1 MRLVRIAVVLAV
13 GFAGY
18 KLLAP
23 APPAPPAQSPAEKF
37 VADTLASSR
46 VVVFGKSY
54 CGFTQKALRVL
65 EKRLG
70 PPPGGFAS
78 VSLDQRADGAAVQ
91 EVMGRL
97 TGATSVP
104 RVFIGGKF
112 VGGGAILRSLSS
124 LGRRDSRVLRAL
136 DFYAAARAMPAS
148 PAALVEE
155 AAGA

>member
-1 MRLVRIAVVLAV
+1 M
-13 GFAGY
+13 
-18 KLLAP
+18 
-23 APPAPPAQSPAEKF
+23 
-37 VADTLASSR
+37 
-46 VVVFGKSY
+46 
-54 CGFTQKALRVL
+54 L

-112 VGGGAILRSLSS
+112 IGGGDETA
-124 LGRRDSRVLRAL
+124 AL
-136 DFYAAARAMPAS
+136 DASGELARLLAAAGVASRA
-148 PAALVEE
+148 
-155 AAGA
+155 